1 MSSAPEKALI
11 ERRSPY
17 HYTEDGMELRVKAED
32 VLLPLFAEF
41 MDRGYSPYQI
51 NAVVYDA
58 VADTSRDIVG
68 MHRTEGKDAADKR
81 LKAKLKS

>member
-1 MSSAPEKALI
+1 MSTTTEKALI

-17 HYTEDGMELRVKAED
+17 HYTGDGMELRAKAED

-58 VADTSRDIVG
+58 VADTSRDIVST
-68 MHRTEGKDAADKR
+68 HRTEGKDVAEKR
-81 LKAKLKS
+81 LKEKLKS

>member
-1 MSSAPEKALI
+1 MNIAGEKALI

-17 HYTEDGMELRVKAED
+17 HYTVDGMKLRVKAED
-32 VLLPLFAEF
+32 LLLPLFAEF

-68 MHRTEGKDAADKR
+68 THRTEGKEAAEK
-81 LKAKLKS
+81 KLKEKLKN

>member
-1 MSSAPEKALI
+1 MSNTVEKVLV

-17 HYTEDGMELRVKAED
+17 HYTGDGRELRVKAED
-32 VLLPLFAEF
+32 LLLPLFAEF

-58 VADTSRDIVG
+58 VADTSRDIVST
-68 MHRTEGKDAADKR
+68 HRTEGKEAAEK
-81 LKAKLKS
+81 KLKEKLKT